1 MKQNT
6 SYFIQ
11 HYATGSL
18 PRVRGIISSAMQP
31 IQDTSYPKDE
41 SVLDELMKYD
51 NSPNL
56 LGRLPL
62 V

>member
-1 MKQNT
+1 M
-6 SYFIQ
+6 
-11 HYATGSL
+11 
-18 PRVRGIISSAMQP
+18 ISSAMQP